1 MLKKS
6 QKGFYNGDKRS
17 CYKKY
22 RLGLIAGMVNEL
34 EIVKNIDEAL
44 PSNAQKKLSYGECVK
59 AFD

>member
-1 MLKKS
+1 MGRREAIIK
-6 QKGFYNGDKRS
+6 NMDH
-17 CYKKY
+17 
-22 RLGLIAGMVNEL
+22 LGLIAGIIDEL